1 MPATYGAMRAA
12 LPARYAGERPLARG
26 QRPLTGR
33 GSLRHRIKDTLHKT
47 FSNNEI

>member
-1 MPATYGAMRAA
+1 MPATYGAK
-12 LPARYAGERPLARG
+12 RPLARG
-26 QRPLTGR
+26 QRPLTGT